1 MDISLAPKKEQDDVL
16 GQRCEDVWVARAVG
30 GKHIRPPAKKGTL
43 PETNIAHKNPPSKMV
58 FTRKDGD
65 FHGLC

>member
-1 MDISLAPKKEQDDVL
+1 MFLASAVKMWGNP
-16 GQRCEDVWVARAVG
+16 ARAVG
-30 GKHIRPPAKKGTL
+30 GKHIFPPSKKGTL